1 MSVSEHV
8 AAVGQID
15 PHQGFQ
21 PHSDATG
28 NATLLSQMRVLSIA
42 GSDCERF
49 LQGQLTCDV
58 SKLDG
63 QWQLGACCNAKGRMV
78 ANFVI
83 ARRDDECRLRLPA
96 DQAEALLTHLKKYAV
111 FFKVT
116 LSLLDDIWVV
126 AQWQPQQHQPELAN
140 DWQLHWQDRSELWLP
155 QSEALAWLQQQPLC
169 SEQRWHE
176 DDIDVGL
183 VWVTAATRE
192 HWIPQNI
199 DWHRHGGVSFNKGC
213 YTGQEIVARLQYL
226 GKAKKGL
233 FRLSTEQAA
242 QFDTLATI
250 QNTEGKAIGELA
262 SWRQHSGLG
271 WINLNAVDDS
281 AINIDGTQLSCE
293 AIAYTDEHD

>member
-1 MSVSEHV
+1 MS
-8 AAVGQID
+8 
-15 PHQGFQ
+15 
-21 PHSDATG
+21 
-28 NATLLSQMRVLSIA
+28 VLSIE

-83 ARRDDECRLRLPA
+83 ARRGDECRVRLPA
-96 DQAEALLTHLKKYAV
+96 DQAEALLSHLKKYAV

-116 LSLLDDIWVV
+116 LSVLDDIWVV

-140 DWQLHWQDRSELWLP
+140 GWQLHWQDRSELWLP
-155 QSEALAWLQQQPLC
+155 QTEALEWLQQQSLC

-176 DDIDVGL
+176 DDINAGL

-233 FRLSTEQAA
+233 FRLSSEQPAD
-242 QFDTLATI
+242 FDALATI
-250 QNTEGKAIGELA
+250 RSSTGKTIGELA
-262 SWRQHSGLG
+262 SWRQSSGLG
-271 WINLNAVDDS
+271 WINLSAADDN
-281 AINIDGTQLSCE
+281 AINIDDTQLSCE
-293 AIAYTDEHD
+293 AIAYTEVHE